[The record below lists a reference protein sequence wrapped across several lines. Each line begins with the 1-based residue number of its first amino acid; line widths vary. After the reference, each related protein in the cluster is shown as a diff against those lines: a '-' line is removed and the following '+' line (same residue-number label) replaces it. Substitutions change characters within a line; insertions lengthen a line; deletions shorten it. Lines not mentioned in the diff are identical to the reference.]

1 MELTVVS
8 GLSLWWDAELD
19 KFNIASTA
27 SSEVSSVTL
36 CQNLQRN
43 KVEKEK
49 LQHSV
54 SWLAFLC

>member
-1 MELTVVS
+1 MQLTIVS
-8 GLSLWWDAELD
+8 GLSLWWDAELN
-19 KFNIASTA
+19 KLHIASPTY
-27 SSEVSSVTL
+27 SEVSSVTL

-54 SWLAFLC
+54 SWLALLC